1 MSRRHLGTHSG
12 RRRRS
17 WAVTWLLH
25 GEAGSFSSL
34 AHLCLHL
41 SVAKKKAFF
50 RPNFSSRGQIA
61 MGGRPRDCAT
71 GQTYFRGQIA
81 QICPRRSG
89 NRAASRCKQSEK
101 FFPTCAK
108 KGRTAAA
115 KNFGEKTLFHSTTET
130 ELAAGGGTQQTRTN
144 TKREPE
150 SGVTPENR
158 NQLIFRD

>member
-1 MSRRHLGTHSG
+1 MVVFVSQPY
-12 RRRRS
+12 
-17 WAVTWLLH
+17 
-25 GEAGSFSSL
+25 FSSL

-41 SVAKKKAFF
+41 SVAKKRF
-50 RPNFSSRGQIA
+50 FSSKFFL
-61 MGGRPRDCAT
+61 T
-71 GQTYFRGQIA
+71 GSNCHGWPTTGLCNWANLFRGQIA

-108 KGRTAAA
+108 KKGRTAAA
-115 KNFGEKTLFHSTTET
+115 KIFGEKTLFHSTTET